1 MQRILI
7 AIVCIILSVTEIY
20 ANELMSNGKMYY
32 SRGDFTKAVNSFE
45 QFVRSHPDSAEGY
58 EWLGKAYYSL
68 GDNEF
73 SSDPQMLERA
83 ADALGKALS
92 LDPQNPAIHFQLG
105 MTFLNLDEKS
115 EAQKEYELLKK
126 RDKELAD
133 RLLKRINS
141 HSFPP
146 VYRSAYVS
154 ESPVTH
160 VTLIGNQVLV
170 PVTLARDGNEVRA
183 TLLLDTGASVTSI
196 HSDVAARLRIDA
208 AQAQKTLGVV
218 AGGGILEARRTKLSY
233 VSVGPYKKSGLDV
246 AIMEHKGPAVPY
258 EGLLG
263 MNFLRGLR
271 YVIDFQNHTIN
282 WNP

>member
-7 AIVCIILSVTEIY
+7 IIIFIVLSVSEIY
-20 ANELMSNGKMYY
+20 ANELLSSGKMHY

-45 QFVRSHPDSAEGY
+45 QFVRSHPDSAEGF

-73 SSDPQMLERA
+73 SSDPQTLEKA
-83 ADALGKALS
+83 AYAFRKSLS
-92 LDPQNPAIHFQLG
+92 LDPQNQAIHFDLG
-105 MTFLNLDEKS
+105 MTFLNLEEKS
-115 EAQKEYELLKK
+115 DALKEYELLKK
-126 RDKELAD
+126 RDKELAN
-133 RLLKRINS
+133 RLLERINS

-146 VYRSAYVS
+146 VYRSAHVI

-160 VTLIGNQVLV
+160 VKILGNAVLV
-170 PVTLARDGNEVRA
+170 PVTLSRDGNEVQA
-183 TLLLDTGASVTSI
+183 TLLLDTGASITSI
-196 HSDVAARLRIDA
+196 HSDVAARLRIDG
-208 AQAQKTLGVV
+208 AQTQKTMGLV
-218 AGGGILEARRTKLSY
+218 AGGGVLEARRTKLSY
-233 VSVGPYKKSGLDV
+233 VSVGPYTKSGLDV

-271 YVIDFQNHTIN
+271 YVIDFQNQTIN